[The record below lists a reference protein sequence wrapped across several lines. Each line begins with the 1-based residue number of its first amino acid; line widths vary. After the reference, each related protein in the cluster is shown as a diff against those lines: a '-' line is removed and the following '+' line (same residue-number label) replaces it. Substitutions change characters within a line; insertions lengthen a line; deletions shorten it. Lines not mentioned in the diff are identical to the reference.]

1 MCGIGFIIGKTKED
15 FSYCLKKLLDH
26 QKHRG
31 PDYNDFYLRKLTN
44 GLKVGFSH
52 TRLSLLDLSRSGN
65 QPMKDPISNN
75 ILVFNGEIYNFKE
88 IKRELIHL
96 GEKFFSRSDSEVLLI
111 GYRRFGLKNL
121 ISKIRGMY
129 AFVIWDENKG
139 TIAARDKFGIK
150 PLYYTENNNYFSCA
164 SECNALIRAQL
175 VSKEI
180 SKEGLDSFL
189 AYGSV
194 QSPLTI
200 YKNIKSLLPGHAI
213 IINSNG
219 KLIENIDLWETSQ
232 LEKNYENFHEIMSNT
247 IENYYFTDVPVG
259 IFCRGV

>member
-96 GEKFFSRSDSEVLLI
+96 GEKFLVEVI
-111 GYRRFGLKNL
+111 VR
-121 ISKIRGMY
+121 
-129 AFVIWDENKG
+129 
-139 TIAARDKFGIK
+139 
-150 PLYYTENNNYFSCA
+150 YY
-164 SECNALIRAQL
+164 
-175 VSKEI
+175 
-180 SKEGLDSFL
+180 
-189 AYGSV
+189 
-194 QSPLTI
+194 
-200 YKNIKSLLPGHAI
+200 
-213 IINSNG
+213 
-219 KLIENIDLWETSQ
+219 
-232 LEKNYENFHEIMSNT
+232 
-247 IENYYFTDVPVG
+247 
-259 IFCRGV
+259 